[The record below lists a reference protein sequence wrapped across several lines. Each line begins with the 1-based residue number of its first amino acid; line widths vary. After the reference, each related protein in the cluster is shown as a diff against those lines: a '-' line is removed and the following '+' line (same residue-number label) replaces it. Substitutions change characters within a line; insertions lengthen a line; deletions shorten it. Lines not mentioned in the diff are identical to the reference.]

1 MTDEKDDRITGK
13 QVLAD
18 TVTLLKDLGTFML
31 DLSKTIIA
39 EMRELFASQK
49 DDKNDEDTQS

>member
-1 MTDEKDDRITGK
+1 MTNETDDRVTGK

-39 EMRELFASQK
+39 EMRQLFASKK
-49 DDKNDEDTQS
+49 DDNDTQS

>member
-1 MTDEKDDRITGK
+1 MTDEKDDSITGK

-39 EMRELFASQK
+39 EMKELFASQK
-49 DDKNDEDTQS
+49 NDDDPQS